1 MIHVIATVKVVP
13 GRRQAF
19 ITEFLANVPNVKA
32 EAGCLAYGATIDV
45 ETGIAAQIP
54 VRDEVVTIVEQW
66 ESLAALQDHLVAPHM
81 AAYREKV
88 RDLVE
93 GVSLQVL
100 EPA

>member
-1 MIHVIATVKVVP
+1 MIHVIATVEVVP
-13 GRRQAF
+13 GKRQAF
-19 ITEFLANVPNVKA
+19 ITEFLANVPNVQA
-32 EAGCLAYGATIDV
+32 EVGCLAYGPTIDV
-45 ETGIAAQIP
+45 ETGIGAQIP
-54 VRDEVVTIVEQW
+54 RRDEVVTIVEQW

-88 RDLVE
+88 RDLVK